1 MSLAT
6 LYMTAPSRE
15 EAERIGRRLL
25 EERLVACVNIIDG
38 ILSLYWWNGAIQR
51 EPEALLLAKTQMHS
65 AQRCID
71 MIKQIHPYEVPCVT
85 ILPVAESLAAYRQ
98 WVEQETGGAEG
109 ERK

>member
-25 EERLVACVNIIDG
+25 EERLG
-38 ILSLYWWNGAIQR
+38 ILSPYWWNGAIQR